1 MAGVSVEVLALLAV
15 LSPTRGNPL
24 APDATSPFQYDWHH
38 LRVAGLVVAAVL
50 CLVGIIVL
58 LSGKCKCWSKAS
70 RRRPPSGDVP
80 PRWPW
85 SRQHVLRC
93 PHVSPTPGGG
103 GGEVYFGVNPPQKKT
118 YKKRGN

>member
-1 MAGVSVEVLALLAV
+1 

-70 RRRPPSGDVP
+70 RRRPPPETSHLVG
-80 PRWPW
+80 
-85 SRQHVLRC
+85 
-93 PHVSPTPGGG
+93 PGAAS
-103 GGEVYFGVNPPQKKT
+103 T
-118 YKKRGN
+118 C